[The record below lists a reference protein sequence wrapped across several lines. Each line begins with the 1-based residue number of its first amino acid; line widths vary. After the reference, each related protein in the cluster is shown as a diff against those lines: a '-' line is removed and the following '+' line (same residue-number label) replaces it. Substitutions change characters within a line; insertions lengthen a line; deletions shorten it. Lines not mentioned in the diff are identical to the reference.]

1 MFHLIDKASHSIRKQ
16 PPNVLR
22 ELLKQATM
30 PDIISL
36 AGGFPAPESFPTA
49 IIQDCVRKIMKTK
62 GTKILQYGVTDGL
75 AELKN
80 ALLVLKKNDLGNTI
94 TFESIQVTTGS
105 QQALDLLGRAF
116 INRGDKIAVEQPTY
130 LGALQAFNF
139 YKPAYFNLE
148 SDGEGPTAKS
158 VEKALRMGVKY
169 MYLVTDFANP
179 SGSTISLKR
188 RKLIAALSKKYN
200 GLIIEDSPYRDLR
213 YKGKHIPPLYQFA
226 PHNVIYLGSFSKILA
241 PGLRLGYAIGNP
253 DLIRLLTIAKQ
264 GADLFTSGFD
274 QAIATEYVTSGALK
288 NHIPKIVALYRP
300 RLDAMLSAL
309 KDFFPEDSSWTHPE
323 GGMFVWVTLPRKI
336 DASELLKK
344 TLLRKVAFVP
354 GKPFFPPSVPTK
366 VGLNTMRL
374 NFTNTSPE
382 IIRKAVKIIAEEMQ

>member
-1 MFHLIDKASHSIRKQ
+1 MFHLTDKVSASIRKQ

-22 ELLKQATM
+22 ELLRQATM

-36 AGGFPAPESFPTA
+36 AGGFPAPESFPTE
-49 IIQDCVRKIMKTK
+49 IIQECVKKIMKTK

-80 ALLVLKKNDLGNTI
+80 ALLNLKRKDLGNTI
-94 TFESIQVTTGS
+94 TFESIQITTGS
-105 QQALDLLGRAF
+105 QQALDLLGRSF
-116 INRGDKIAVEQPTY
+116 IDKGDKIAVELPTY

-139 YKPAYFNLE
+139 YKPSYFNLV
-148 SDGEGPTAKS
+148 SDEEGPTLES
-158 VEKALRMGVKY
+158 VKKAFLARVKF

-188 RKLIAALSKKYN
+188 RKEIAKIAKKYG

-213 YKGKHIPPLYQFA
+213 YKGKHISPLFQFA
-226 PHNVIYLGSFSKILA
+226 PHNTIYLGSFSKILA

-253 DLIRLLTIAKQ
+253 DLIRFLTIAKQ

-274 QAIATEYVTSGALK
+274 QAIATEYVVSGALK
-288 NHIPKIVALYRP
+288 NHIPKIVTLYRP
-300 RLDAMLSAL
+300 RLEAMLSAL
-309 KDFFPEDSSWTHPE
+309 KEFFPKDSHWTHPE
-323 GGMFVWVTLPRKI
+323 GGMFVWVTLPKNI
-336 DASELLKK
+336 DASKLLKK

-354 GKPFFPPSVPTK
+354 GKPFFPPSVK
-366 VGLNTMRL
+366 ANVGLNTLRL
-374 NFTNTSPE
+374 NFTNTSPD
-382 IIRKAVKIIAEEMQ
+382 IIAKAVKVIAEELS

>member
-1 MFHLIDKASHSIRKQ
+1 MPHLIDKASHSIRKQ

-36 AGGFPAPESFPTA
+36 AGGFPAPESFPTT

-148 SDGEGPTAKS
+148 SDGEGPTAES
-158 VEKALRMGVKY
+158 VEEALRGGVKY

-188 RKLIAALSKKYN
+188 RKLIAELAKKHD

-213 YKGKHIPPLYQFA
+213 YKGEHIPPLYQFA

-300 RLDAMLSAL
+300 RLDAMLSSL
-309 KDFFPEDSSWTHPE
+309 EDFFPEDSSWTHPE
-323 GGMFVWVTLPRKI
+323 GGMFVWVTLPKKI

>member
-1 MFHLIDKASHSIRKQ
+1 MSHLIDKASASIRKQ
-16 PPNVLR
+16 PPNILR

-36 AGGFPAPESFPTA
+36 AGGFPAPESFPTQ
-49 IIQDCVRKIMKTK
+49 IIQECVNTIMKTK

-75 AELKN
+75 AELKD
-80 ALLVLKKNDLGNTI
+80 ALLDLKKNDLGDTI
-94 TFESIQVTTGS
+94 TFESIQITTGS
-105 QQALDLLGRAF
+105 QQALDLLGRSF
-116 INRGDKIAVEQPTY
+116 IDKGDKIAVELPTY

-148 SDGEGPTAKS
+148 ADGEGPTPESIK
-158 VEKALRMGVKY
+158 KAFLAHVKFI
-169 MYLVTDFANP
+169 YLVTDFANP

-188 RKLIAALSKKYN
+188 RKEIAFLTKKYN
-200 GLIIEDSPYRDLR
+200 GLIIEDSPYKDLR
-213 YKGKHIPPLYQFA
+213 YIGEHLRPLYYFA

-241 PGLRLGYAIGNP
+241 PGLRLGYVIGNP
-253 DLIRLLTIAKQ
+253 DLIRFLTIAKQ

-274 QAIATEYVTSGALK
+274 QAIATEYITSGALK

-300 RLDAMLSAL
+300 RLEAMLSAL
-309 KDFFPEDSSWTHPE
+309 EDFFPKDSHWTHPE
-323 GGMFVWVTLPRKI
+323 GGMFVWVTLPKNI

-344 TLLRKVAFVP
+344 TLERKVAFVP
-354 GKPFFPPSVPTK
+354 GKPFFPPSVKPN

-374 NFTNTSPE
+374 NFTNTSPQV
-382 IIRKAVKIIAEEMQ
+382 IRKAIKTIAEEIC

>member
-1 MFHLIDKASHSIRKQ
+1 MSHLIDKASSIIRKQ
-16 PPNVLR
+16 PPNMLR
-22 ELLKQATM
+22 ELLKQATL

-36 AGGFPAPESFPTA
+36 AGGFPAPESFPTQ
-49 IIQDCVRKIMKTK
+49 IILECVEKIIKTK
-62 GTKILQYGVTDGL
+62 GTKILQYGITDGL
-75 AELKN
+75 AELKH
-80 ALLVLKKNDLGNTI
+80 ALLDLKRKDLGDTI

-116 INRGDKIAVEQPTY
+116 INEGDKIAVEQPTY

-139 YKPAYFNLE
+139 YKPSYFNLE
-148 SDGEGPTAKS
+148 SDEEGPTPES
-158 VEKALRMGVKY
+158 VEKALHMQVKY

-188 RKLIAALSKKYN
+188 RKEIAALAKKHD

-213 YKGKHIPPLYQFA
+213 YKGKHIPPLYSFA
-226 PHNVIYLGSFSKILA
+226 PHNTIYLGSFSKILA

-253 DLIRLLTIAKQ
+253 DLIRFLTIAKQ

-274 QAIATEYVTSGALK
+274 QAIATEYITSGALK
-288 NHIPKIVALYRP
+288 NHVPKIVLLYRP

-323 GGMFVWVTLPRKI
+323 GGMFVWVTLPKKI

-344 TLLRKVAFVP
+344 TLSRKVAFVP
-354 GKPFFPPSVPTK
+354 GKPFFPPSVRPK

-382 IIRKAVKIIAEEMQ
+382 IIRKAVKIIAEELK